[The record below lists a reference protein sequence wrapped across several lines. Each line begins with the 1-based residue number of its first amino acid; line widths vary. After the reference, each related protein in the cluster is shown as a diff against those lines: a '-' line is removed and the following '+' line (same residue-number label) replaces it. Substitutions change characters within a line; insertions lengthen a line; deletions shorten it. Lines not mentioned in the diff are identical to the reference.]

1 MVYTAFFLSGVAGFC
16 LAIGILIGICG
27 IGGILIIPF
36 LVYVGDI
43 DIHTVIPACMGG
55 FALSAFVAVY
65 AYARRGSIVW
75 SKAKFLILGA
85 APGAYTG
92 SITVSVLP
100 SLLLEAIVAVLVFL
114 SAYRA
119 LRTAP
124 EELKTDGMHKVPD
137 FALVILGLLVGYGS
151 SVSGTGGPILLIP
164 SLMLLNYPVRTAVGL
179 SMAIQLAI
187 APFATAS
194 HVLHG
199 DIDWSLALPIG
210 IGVSAGVWIG
220 AVIAHKISTH
230 SVQRFVAGVLFVSG
244 ITIVLQYF
252 I

>member
-1 MVYTAFFLSGVAGFC
+1 MFTTALFFSGVTGFC
-16 LAIGILIGICG
+16 IAVGVLVGICG

-43 DIHTVIPACMGG
+43 DIHSVIPACMGG
-55 FALSAFVAVY
+55 FTLSAFVAVH

-75 SKAKFLILGA
+75 NKAKLLILGA

-92 SITVSVLP
+92 SFTVSALP
-100 SLLLEAIVAVLVFL
+100 SLALEGIVAVLVFL

-119 LRTAP
+119 LRTSSAQQ
-124 EELKTDGMHKVPD
+124 KTDGMERVPD
-137 FALVILGLLVGYGS
+137 YALVILGLLVGYGS

-164 SLMLLNYPVRTAVGL
+164 SLLLLNYPVRVAVGL

-187 APFATAS
+187 APFATVS

-199 DIDWSLALPIG
+199 TIDWSLALPIG

-220 AVIAHKISTH
+220 AAIAHKISTH
-230 SVQRFVAGVLFVSG
+230 SVQRFVAYVLFISG

-252 I
+252 L